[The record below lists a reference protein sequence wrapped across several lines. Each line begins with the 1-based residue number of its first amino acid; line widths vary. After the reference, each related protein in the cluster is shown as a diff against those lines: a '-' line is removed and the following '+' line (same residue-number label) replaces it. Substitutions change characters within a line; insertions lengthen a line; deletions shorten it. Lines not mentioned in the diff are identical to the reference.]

1 MEDKKR
7 GATTKKT
14 PTEDNN
20 SINNNR
26 QSINKETE
34 TIKGGD
40 FGALGFGQAHLTTKE
55 SPAEM
60 KGDTGVTALTREQD
74 FKAVGT
80 LSKMPLSLM
89 KTASR
94 ITGRDIG
101 QRSFFK
107 NPYYDENP
115 TPQVEKLPQNTM
127 MVAQELILSWQTRK
141 DKGGAYVIKSL
152 NEMAEK
158 LGMTPQKLKI
168 HLVKL
173 GGFFIPFAQR
183 VEVKRG
189 GKTKGAIE
197 FGNDRPFDIRF
208 IVLDEEDTRDS
219 ERIGTRY
226 SSYPK
231 GAYTYQV
238 KVILS
243 PPLQQAL
250 EGAGLGYVLA
260 SEGFIPFVK
269 DLSEMAYKIFN
280 FSGSNTPKR
289 GRQGIRFEVLIKQEN
304 LDLESRVAKR
314 GKGNVIREIQIA
326 LEELKNGG
334 HITKWEY
341 IKEKDDLFKWSYSD
355 FIIKHK
361 EFIREKQ
368 LVSGDKKA
376 EDFVDFNDETI
387 PKEKRKNAYVKW
399 ATKKGT
405 SKKKVQNIAR
415 KKFKN

>member
-14 PTEDNN
+14 PTDHNN

-34 TIKGGD
+34 TGRGGTY
-40 FGALGFGQAHLTTKE
+40 GALRFGQTNTTTGE
-55 SPAEM
+55 NPAEM

-74 FKAVGT
+74 FKAGET

-94 ITGRDIG
+94 ITGRDAG
-101 QRSFFK
+101 QRNFFK
-107 NPYYDENP
+107 NPYFDDST
-115 TPQVEKLPQNTM
+115 TPQVEKLPKNTM
-127 MVAQELILSWQTRK
+127 MVAQELMFLWQANK
-141 DKGGAYVIKSL
+141 DKDGNYTIKSL
-152 NEMAEK
+152 SKMAEK
-158 LGMTPQKLKI
+158 LGMTPQKLKL
-168 HLVKL
+168 HLVRL
-173 GGFFIPFAQR
+173 GGYLMLTAQR
-183 VEVKRG
+183 VEVKVG
-189 GKTKGAIE
+189 GRVKGATDYE
-197 FGNDRPFDIRF
+197 LTQPFRVRF
-208 IVLDEEDTRDS
+208 RVLDGEDTEGD

-231 GAYTYQV
+231 DKYVYA
-238 KVILS
+238 VIVS
-243 PPLQQAL
+243 PSELLQEAI
-250 EGAGLGYVLA
+250 EGRGLGYVLT

-304 LDLESRVAKR
+304 LDIESRVTKR

-326 LEELKNGG
+326 LEELKNMG

-341 IKEKDDLFKWSYSD
+341 IKERDDLFKWSYSD